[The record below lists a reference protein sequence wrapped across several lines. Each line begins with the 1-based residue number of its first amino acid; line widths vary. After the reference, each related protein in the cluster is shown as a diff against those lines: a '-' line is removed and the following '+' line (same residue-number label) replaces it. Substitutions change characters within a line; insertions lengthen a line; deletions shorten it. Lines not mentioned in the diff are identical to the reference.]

1 MTYTGADPARDGN
14 WSPARLIVIALLV
27 TWLFSG
33 VAAAEPTKTA
43 NKAAKDATVTE
54 VVDGDTVVLDSGD
67 QVRLVGIQ
75 APKLP
80 LGRPNFRKWPLADD
94 AKAAL
99 STLAKGR
106 KVRLTYGGRR
116 VDRWGRLLAHLYGP
130 GGQWIQGELL
140 KRGMARVYS
149 FADNRAKIAEML
161 ALERTA
167 RKARKGIWDHPYYQI
182 RTADDAARHTNSFQL
197 VEGRVLQ
204 VAQVR
209 GRAFLNFGRDWRKDF
224 TISLTSRAV
233 RTFEKAGRPPRDYEG
248 KRIRV
253 RGWLK
258 WRNGPAISATHP
270 EQIEVLDK

>member
-1 MTYTGADPARDGN
+1 MTCTGADPARGGIR
-14 WSPARLIVIALLV
+14 PLVRLILLALVL
-27 TWLFSG
+27 TWLFG
-33 VAAAEPTKTA
+33 GAPAAEQTT
-43 NKAAKDATVTE
+43 AAKRETRDATVTE

-80 LGRPNFRKWPLADD
+80 LGRPNFQKWPLADE

-99 STLAKGR
+99 STLAKDR
-106 KVRLTYGGRR
+106 KVSLTYGGRR

-130 GGQWIQGELL
+130 DGQWIQGELL
-140 KRGMARVYS
+140 KRGLARVYS
-149 FADNRAKIAEML
+149 FPDNRAKIAEML
-161 ALERTA
+161 TLERAA
-167 RKARKGIWDHPYYQI
+167 RLARKGIWNHPYYKI
-182 RTADDAARHTNSFQL
+182 RTVDDAARHTNSFQL

-204 VAQVR
+204 VARVR

-233 RTFEKAGRPPRDYEG
+233 RTFEKAGRAPREYEG
-248 KRIRV
+248 KRVRV